1 MSLIIRE
8 LLLGPY
14 IILNGFLAWWR
25 IHFGRVLTP
34 AFIPSFLLD
43 EGHSLYLQNDFSL
56 FSFIPAFLP
65 SSTPGHESE
74 NLTPHRRGEG
84 GESERDGRQTEEENK
99 RRWRQLEG
107 RETSWSISRRN
118 KEPETIWS
126 GPRFLEV
133 QDAALNMANQSV
145 HRWCRSPHHNSQLC
159 NVLYSFA
166 QFVCRIILLAAS
178 LRLSWLTQWCII
190 WHKTLPRA
198 LSWNYG
204 LHKLQN
210 KLSTNPKIVR
220 SLLNISRARQLKGG

>member
-1 MSLIIRE
+1 M
-8 LLLGPY
+8 
-14 IILNGFLAWWR
+14 
-25 IHFGRVLTP
+25 
-34 AFIPSFLLD
+34 FILLD
-43 EGHSLYLQNDFSL
+43 TTLKCSNHLPCLSLQWHVSYYQRAPTRTIYHFEWLFGMVENTLWQGINSSFYPILLTGWRSLPLSAKWLFSL
-56 FSFIPAFLP
+56 LFHPCFPPILHTRAWVR
-65 SSTPGHESE
+65 ESDTSQE
-74 NLTPHRRGEG
+74 RRVEG

-99 RRWRQLEG
+99 QRWRQLEG

-133 QDAALNMANQSV
+133 QDAALNMANPSV

-190 WHKTLPRA
+190 WHKTLPRVE
-198 LSWNYG
+198 L
-204 LHKLQN
+204 KLRI
-210 KLSTNPKIVR
+210 T
-220 SLLNISRARQLKGG
+220 